1 MRFGMADLQLF
12 LNIAET
18 GSITAG
24 AERSYLALA
33 SASARVKA
41 MEEELGASLLTR
53 GRRGVEP
60 TPAGRALL
68 RHARIIVDQ
77 VERMRGDLGQ
87 YAKGLKGHVRLVCNT
102 TTLTEYLPEALSGFL
117 TLHPHVD
124 IDLRELMSSEIVAE
138 IFEGRAD
145 VGILGDS
152 ADTTGLQT
160 YPFHIDRKVL
170 IASPSHPLAKR
181 KSVALSETLQYGFV
195 GLAEDSSLQ
204 KFLAGHAA
212 RAGGHLAYRVR
223 MRNFDDLCRMVAQ
236 NVGLGII
243 PETAA
248 KRARERMDLRLVRIT
263 DAWAS
268 RQLTIC
274 VRDFDSLPTHAR
286 ELVLHLKT

>member
-12 LNIAET
+12 LNITET

-33 SASARVKA
+33 SASARIKA
-41 MEEELGASLLTR
+41 MEEELGTSLLTR

-68 RHARIIVDQ
+68 HHARIILAQ

-138 IFEGRAD
+138 IFEGRAE

-160 YPFHIDRKVL
+160 FPFHIDRKVL
-170 IASPSHPLAKR
+170 IAAPGHPLAKR
-181 KSVALSETLQYGFV
+181 KSVALSETLPYGFV

-212 RAGGHLAYRVR
+212 RAGGHLNYRVR

-248 KRARERMDLRLVRIT
+248 RRAGESMDLRLVQIT

-274 VRDFDSLPTHAR
+274 VRDFDALPTHAR